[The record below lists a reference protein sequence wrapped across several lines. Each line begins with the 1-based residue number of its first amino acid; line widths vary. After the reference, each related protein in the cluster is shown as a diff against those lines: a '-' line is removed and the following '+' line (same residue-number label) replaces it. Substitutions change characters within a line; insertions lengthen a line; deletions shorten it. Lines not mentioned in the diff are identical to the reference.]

1 MKSPRIA
8 GIDLIYVLL
17 LPAMLVAFGIIETAE
32 RSKDILHNEFHLIFD
47 LGMALFLFMNGL
59 TTAFA
64 ADSGM
69 NVANLQKYLLKK
81 GLILLAIAAPLSF
94 VSQSNPFLLLA
105 ILSILSSGVIMFTS
119 SILIFL
125 LSIIGMYSAYYFM
138 FTDVRIDLLIQAN
151 GYDLNQIWNYPLRG
165 SYYSL
170 IPWAGFYVTGLVV
183 SRLEFIRKAS
193 SLVHVIVGIFILTAG
208 LAVAVF
214 TESNQLSAFNKSIMP
229 QGLTLLMLNFPGFF
243 LAMLGLSIIL
253 TDFNNWA
260 TARFSALAGKTW
272 VRTMSK
278 SKYTIILVFIA
289 VCMVM
294 KLIIGVPSTS
304 FMRLIWS
311 ISATT
316 ITLSIMF
323 LIARQKRLSFA
334 PVEKVIK
341 YFSGM

>member
-8 GIDLIYVLL
+8 GIDLIYILL
-17 LPAMLVAFGIIETAE
+17 LPAMLVAFGIIETTD

-47 LGMALFLFMNGL
+47 MGMALFLFINGL

-81 GLILLAIAAPLSF
+81 GLVLLAIAAPLTF
-94 VSQSNPFLLLA
+94 VSQANPFLLLA

-138 FTDVRIDLLIQAN
+138 FTDVRIDLLIQAS

-193 SLVHVIVGIFILTAG
+193 SLVHVIVGILILVTG
-208 LAVAVF
+208 LIVAIS
-214 TESNQLSAFNKSIMP
+214 TESNQLSAFNRSIMP
-229 QGLTLLMLNFPGFF
+229 QGLKVFMLNFPGFF
-243 LAMLGLSIIL
+243 LAMLGLSVIL

-260 TARFSALAGKTW
+260 TARLGVLANKTW

-278 SKYTIILVFIA
+278 SKYTIMLVFIA
-289 VCMVM
+289 VCMIM
-294 KLIIGVPSTS
+294 KFTFATPTTS
-304 FMRLIWS
+304 LMRLIWS
-311 ISATT
+311 LSAST
-316 ITLSIMF
+316 ITLGIMF
-323 LIARQKRLSFA
+323 LIARSKHLSFA